1 MKPKKRGYHAF
12 AFSGK
17 GVEKLFDNEV
27 GTHTWQRVPPT
38 EKRGRMQTSSIT
50 VAFLEK
56 DEYQQTDIQP
66 NEVRIE
72 TTRGTGSGGQ
82 HKNTTDS
89 CVVMTHLATGI
100 KVVVDGRDQHKNKR
114 DAFKEMSIRVNQFY
128 LTGHNEESVDLR
140 RDQIGV
146 TGGRGDKRRTYR
158 VKDATVVD
166 HITGKT
172 ARLKDV
178 LRGKI
183 ELLK

>member
-1 MKPKKRGYHAF
+1 
-12 AFSGK
+12 
-17 GVEKLFDNEV
+17 
-27 GTHTWQRVPPT
+27 
-38 EKRGRMQTSSIT
+38 MQTSSIT

-56 DEYQQTDIQP
+56 DEYQISDIQP

-89 CVVMTHLATGI
+89 CVVMTHISTGI

-114 DAFKEMSIRVNQFY
+114 DAFKEISIRVNNFY
-128 LTGHNEESVDLR
+128 RVGHNEESVDIR
-140 RDQIGV
+140 RDQIGI
-146 TGGRGDKRRTYR
+146 TGGRGDKRRSYR
-158 VKDATVVD
+158 VKDSMVID

-172 ARLKDV
+172 ARLKDI

-183 ELLK
+183 ELLS